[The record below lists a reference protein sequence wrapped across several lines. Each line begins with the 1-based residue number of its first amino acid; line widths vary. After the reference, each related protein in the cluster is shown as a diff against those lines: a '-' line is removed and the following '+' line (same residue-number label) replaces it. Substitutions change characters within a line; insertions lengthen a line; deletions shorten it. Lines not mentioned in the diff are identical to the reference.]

1 MIAINK
7 EAREK
12 IVEIYKDTKAK
23 QDKTDLPSEK
33 RYYRGVLN
41 ALAGIAMEFGFNAA
55 DGKVFDEEAR
65 DVDEK
70 LDLLDAIIDNR
81 CENEGAEDTAD
92 FLKEFDITDKQL
104 ERWGFD
110 VPEDDEEDDEEA
122 GEDYHAEDNAE
133 YNAMKSEEAHYI
145 NNRR

>member
-81 CENEGAEDTAD
+81 CENEGAEYTAD

-110 VPEDDEEDDEEA
+110 VPEDDEED

>member
-23 QDKTDLPSEK
+23 QDKTDLASEK
-33 RYYRGVLN
+33 DYYRGVLN

-92 FLKEFDITDKQL
+92 FLREFDITDKQL

-110 VPEDDEEDDEEA
+110 VPDDDEDDEEDEE
-122 GEDYHAEDNAE
+122 EDYHAEDNAE

-145 NNRR
+145 NSRR

>member
-12 IVEIYKDTKAK
+12 IVEIYNDTKAK

-33 RYYRGVLN
+33 RYYRGILN

-110 VPEDDEEDDEEA
+110 VPEDDEEDEED
-122 GEDYHAEDNAE
+122 GEDYHAEDNAA

-145 NNRR
+145 KNRRQ

>member
-12 IVEIYKDTKAK
+12 IVEIYNDTKAK

-41 ALAGIAMEFGFNAA
+41 ALAGIAMEFGFKAA

-92 FLKEFDITDKQL
+92 FLKEFDITDKQI

-110 VPEDDEEDDEEA
+110 VPEDDEEDEED

-133 YNAMKSEEAHYI
+133 YNAIKSEEAHYI

>member
-23 QDKTDLPSEK
+23 QDKTDLASEK
-33 RYYRGVLN
+33 SYYRGVLN
-41 ALAGIAMEFGFNAA
+41 ALAGMAMEFGFNAA
-55 DGKVFDEEAR
+55 DGKIFDEEMR
-65 DVDEK
+65 HIDKK
-70 LDLLDAIIDNR
+70 LLR
-81 CENEGAEDTAD
+81 
-92 FLKEFDITDKQL
+92 EFDITDKQL

-110 VPEDDEEDDEEA
+110 VPKDDEED

-133 YNAMKSEEAHYI
+133 YNAIKSEEAHYI
-145 NNRR
+145 NSRR

>member
-55 DGKVFDEEAR
+55 DGKFFDEEMR
-65 DVDEK
+65 HIDEK
-70 LDLLDAIIDNR
+70 L
-81 CENEGAEDTAD
+81 
-92 FLKEFDITDKQL
+92 LKEFDITDKQL
-104 ERWGFD
+104 ERREFG
-110 VPEDDEEDDEEA
+110 VPEDDEEDEEEDV
-122 GEDYHAEDNAE
+122 EDYHAEDNAE

>member
-23 QDKTDLPSEK
+23 QDKTDLASEK
-33 RYYRGVLN
+33 DYYRGVLN
-41 ALAGIAMEFGFNAA
+41 ALAGIAMEFGFKAA
-55 DGKVFDEEAR
+55 DGKVFDKEAR

-92 FLKEFDITDKQL
+92 FLKEFDITDEQL

-110 VPEDDEEDDEEA
+110 VPDDDDDDEED

-145 NNRR
+145 NSKR

>member
-23 QDKTDLPSEK
+23 QDKTDLASEK
-33 RYYRGVLN
+33 DYYRGVLN

-92 FLKEFDITDKQL
+92 LLKEFDITDKQL

-110 VPEDDEEDDEEA
+110 VPKDDEEDEEED

-145 NNRR
+145 NSRR

>member
-12 IVEIYKDTKAK
+12 IVEIYKDTKAE

-81 CENEGAEDTAD
+81 CKNEGAEDTAD
-92 FLKEFDITDKQL
+92 FLKEFDITDEQL

-110 VPEDDEEDDEEA
+110 VPDDDDEEED

-145 NNRR
+145 NSRR

>member
-55 DGKVFDEEAR
+55 DGKIFDEEAR

-81 CENEGAEDTAD
+81 CENEGAEDTAN

-110 VPEDDEEDDEEA
+110 VPDDDDDEEDV
-122 GEDYHAEDNAE
+122 EDYHAEDNAE

-145 NNRR
+145 NSRR

>member
-23 QDKTDLPSEK
+23 MGKTDLPSEK

-55 DGKVFDEEAR
+55 DGKVFDEKAR

-92 FLKEFDITDKQL
+92 FLREFDITDEQL

-110 VPEDDEEDDEEA
+110 VPEDDEEED

-133 YNAMKSEEAHYI
+133 YNAIKSEEAHYI

>member
-55 DGKVFDEEAR
+55 DGKIFDEEAM

-110 VPEDDEEDDEEA
+110 VPDDDEDDEEG

>member
-92 FLKEFDITDKQL
+92 FLKEFDITDEQL

-110 VPEDDEEDDEEA
+110 IPDDDDDEED

-145 NNRR
+145 NSRR

>member
-33 RYYRGVLN
+33 DYYRGVLN

-110 VPEDDEEDDEEA
+110 VPKDDEED

-133 YNAMKSEEAHYI
+133 YNAIKSEEAHYI
-145 NNRR
+145 NSRR

>member
-12 IVEIYKDTKAK
+12 IVEIYKETKAK
-23 QDKTDLPSEK
+23 QDKTDLASEK
-33 RYYRGVLN
+33 DYYRGVLN

-92 FLKEFDITDKQL
+92 FLKEFDITDEQL

-110 VPEDDEEDDEEA
+110 VSEDDEEGEEQD
-122 GEDYHAEDNAE
+122 GEDYHAEDDAE

-145 NNRR
+145 NSRR

>member
-1 MIAINK
+1 MKTYYISITETLNK
-7 EAREK
+7 VVEVKAEDEREALR
-12 IVEIYKDTKAK
+12 KAS
-23 QDKTDLPSEK
+23 DA
-33 RYYRGVLN
+33 YYRGVLN

-55 DGKVFDEEAR
+55 DGKIFDEEAR

-110 VPEDDEEDDEEA
+110 VPDDDEDDEED

>member
-23 QDKTDLPSEK
+23 QDKTDLASEK
-33 RYYRGVLN
+33 DYYRGVLN

-110 VPEDDEEDDEEA
+110 VPEDDEEDDE
-122 GEDYHAEDNAE
+122 DYHAEDNAE